1 MRAFWATALAILAA
15 LLVQTALG
23 RLLPMQA
30 RVFDP
35 FLLVVVYCGLTG
47 GEVHG
52 MLAGAAAGWVQD
64 VHFGVR
70 IEGLAG
76 LSKVLVGFGVG
87 VGSTRFHLG
96 EPAARLLVLMV
107 ATIVDAL
114 LFGQLAQV
122 FDVQAYE
129 LSPLGLIAR
138 AVVNGAVGMVV
149 FETVDRQRRRW
160 ALHR

>member
-1 MRAFWATALAILAA
+1 MRVFWTALAILAA
-15 LLVQTALG
+15 LLLQTALG
-23 RLLPMQA
+23 RVMPVQA
-30 RVFDP
+30 RIFDP

-64 VHFGVR
+64 VHFGGR
-70 IEGLAG
+70 ILGLGG
-76 LSKVLVGFGVG
+76 LSKLLVGFGVG
-87 VGSTRFHLG
+87 MGSTRFHLG

-107 ATIVDAL
+107 ATVVDAV

-129 LSPLGLIAR
+129 LSPVGLIVR
-138 AVVNGAVGMVV
+138 ALVNGAVGMVV
-149 FETVDRQRRRW
+149 FETMDRQMRRW
-160 ALHR
+160 APRA

>member
-1 MRAFWATALAILAA
+1 MRVFWTALAILAA

-47 GEVHG
+47 GETHG
-52 MLAGAAAGWVQD
+52 MLAGASAGWVQD
-64 VHFGVR
+64 VHFGGR
-70 IEGLAG
+70 ILGLGG
-76 LSKVLVGFGVG
+76 LTKLLLGFAVG

-107 ATIVDAL
+107 ATIADAL
-114 LFGQLAQV
+114 IRLAGR
-122 FDVQAYE
+122 A
-129 LSPLGLIAR
+129 SLGLHL
-138 AVVNGAVGMVV
+138 
-149 FETVDRQRRRW
+149 FTS
-160 ALHR
+160 

>member
-1 MRAFWATALAILAA
+1 MRVFWTALAILAA

-23 RLLPMQA
+23 RVMPMQA

-64 VHFGVR
+64 VHFGGR
-70 IEGLAG
+70 ILGLSG
-76 LSKVLVGFGVG
+76 LSKLLVGFGIG

-149 FETVDRQRRRW
+149 FETMDRQMRRW
-160 ALHR
+160 APRS

>member
-1 MRAFWATALAILAA
+1 MRVFWTALAILLA

-23 RLLPMQA
+23 RVMPLQA
-30 RVFDP
+30 RLFDP

-47 GEVHG
+47 GETHG

-64 VHFGVR
+64 VHFGGR
-70 IEGLAG
+70 ILGLSG

-107 ATIVDAL
+107 ATVVDAV
-114 LFGQLAQV
+114 LFSQLAQI

-129 LSPLGLIAR
+129 LSPLALVVR

-160 ALHR
+160 LARS

>member
-1 MRAFWATALAILAA
+1 MRVFWTALALLAA
-15 LLVQTALG
+15 LLAQTALG
-23 RLLPMQA
+23 RVMPMQA

-64 VHFGVR
+64 VHFGGR
-70 IEGLAG
+70 ILGLSG
-76 LSKVLVGFGVG
+76 LSKLLVGFGVG
-87 VGSTRFHLG
+87 FGSTRFHLG
-96 EPAARLLVLMV
+96 EPGARLLVLML

-114 LFGQLAQV
+114 LFGQLAHV

-129 LSPLGLIAR
+129 LSPLGLVTR

-149 FETVDRQRRRW
+149 FETMDRQMRRW
-160 ALHR
+160 APRA

>member
-1 MRAFWATALAILAA
+1 MRVFWTALAILAA
-15 LLVQTALG
+15 LLLQTALG
-23 RLLPMQA
+23 RLLPLQA

-47 GEVHG
+47 GETHG

-64 VHFGVR
+64 VHFGGRV
-70 IEGLAG
+70 LG
-76 LSKVLVGFGVG
+76 LSGLTKVLVGFVVG

-107 ATIVDAL
+107 ATLADAL
-114 LFGQLAQV
+114 LYGQLAQV
-122 FDVQAYE
+122 FDVQAYA
-129 LSPLGLIAR
+129 LSPLGLLAR

-149 FETVDRQRRRW
+149 FETVDRQIRRW
-160 ALHR
+160 APRT

>member
-1 MRAFWATALAILAA
+1 MRVFWTALAILTA
-15 LLVQTALG
+15 LLAQTALG
-23 RLLPMQA
+23 RVMPMQA

-35 FLLVVVYCGLTG
+35 FLLVVVYCGLFG
-47 GEVHG
+47 GETHG

-64 VHFGVR
+64 VHFGGRVL
-70 IEGLAG
+70 GLSG
-76 LSKVLVGFGVG
+76 LSKLLVGFGVG

-122 FDVQAYE
+122 FDVPVYG
-129 LSPLGLIAR
+129 LSPLGMLVR
-138 AVVNGAVGMVV
+138 AVVNAAVGMVV
-149 FETVDRQRRRW
+149 FETMDRQLRRW
-160 ALHR
+160 APRS

>member
-1 MRAFWATALAILAA
+1 MATSPILEYEIMAPAYIEYDSRVVIVAERVIAFI
-15 LLVQTALG
+15 
-23 RLLPMQA
+23 
-30 RVFDP
+30 D
-35 FLLVVVYCGLTG
+35 
-47 GEVHG
+47 
-52 MLAGAAAGWVQD
+52 AAAGWVQD
-64 VHFGVR
+64 VHFGGR
-70 IEGLAG
+70 ILGLSG
-76 LSKVLVGFGVG
+76 LSKLLVGFGVG

-107 ATIVDAL
+107 ATIVDAV

-149 FETVDRQRRRW
+149 FETMDRQMRRW
-160 ALHR
+160 APRA

>member
-1 MRAFWATALAILAA
+1 
-15 LLVQTALG
+15 
-23 RLLPMQA
+23 
-30 RVFDP
+30 VFDP

-47 GEVHG
+47 GETHG

-64 VHFGVR
+64 VHFGGRVL
-70 IEGLAG
+70 GLSG

-96 EPAARLLVLMV
+96 EPGARLLVLMV
-107 ATIVDAL
+107 ATVADAL

-129 LSPLGLIAR
+129 LSTFGIIVR
-138 AVVNGAVGMVV
+138 AVVNGAVGMIV
-149 FETVDRQRRRW
+149 FETVDRQLRRW
-160 ALHR
+160 APRS